1 MKESLSFI
9 MTELCEV
16 EIFDICVCFLISL
29 FERQFPYK
37 KLIAI
42 TAPVYLG

>member
-1 MKESLSFI
+1 MKESLLFI
-9 MTELCEV
+9 MIELREV
-16 EIFDICVCFLISL
+16 EMFEICVCFLISL